1 MQAISKM
8 PKISHLVFLFSI
20 SITTLSIIPALF
32 PSLYSS
38 FYRTSPI
45 PTIPQFNLEINS
57 FEPGVFFF
65 PIIVTGVLVLAVAI
79 VIKLKSIKLRS
90 IDFPKKYSYI
100 SLVVI
105 LSLFTVLSYED
116 ILSEDLHED
125 WKPVKIAVDNW
136 PPDKIEFG
144 SHVSTFLLNSSFL
157 IFGNY
162 RIIPFIA
169 STILLITTYL
179 FTNEITNN
187 RFAGVIA
194 CAIVLQS
201 NLFLSYSTTPSYTV
215 FWILFYVIS
224 LFIILHKTW
233 FFSPIAYIISIF
245 SKALTVTFF
254 PISIFFILNSEI
266 SIKKKII
273 LLLAIT
279 TLIVVGISI
288 MNITSF
294 QEWDWGGFWNGFVSL
309 SYQMRYDGLI
319 MVFLIPTIIGLYIIS
334 KNNKYANNVSIMISG
349 VLITNPLLLAMT
361 DYTSQPYRFIPL
373 VIFFAIGVGMIL
385 TNQKDKEKTVK
396 QVSKKSKG
404 Q

>member
-1 MQAISKM
+1 MQTVSKM

-32 PSLYSS
+32 PALYSS

-45 PTIPQFNLEINS
+45 PTVPQFSSEINL
-57 FEPGVFFF
+57 FEPGIFFF

-79 VIKLKSIKLRS
+79 IIKLKSIKLRT
-90 IDFPKKYSYI
+90 INFPKKYSLI
-100 SLVVI
+100 SLAII

-116 ILSEDLHED
+116 IFSEDLHED
-125 WKPVKIAVDNW
+125 WKGVKDGLAIW
-136 PPDKIEFG
+136 PPEEFTFG
-144 SHVSTFLLNSSFL
+144 THVRMFLLSSSFA

-162 RIIPFIA
+162 RVIPFLA
-169 STILLITTYL
+169 SVALIVTTYL
-179 FTNEITNN
+179 FANKITNN

-194 CAIVLQS
+194 AVIVLQS
-201 NLFLSYSTTPSYTV
+201 NLFLSFSTTPSYTV

-224 LFIILHKTW
+224 LFVILHKTW

-245 SKALTVTFF
+245 SKALTATFF

-273 LLLAIT
+273 LLLAVT
-279 TLIVVGISI
+279 TLIVVGITI

-319 MVFLIPTIIGLYIIS
+319 IVFLIPTITGLYIIS
-334 KNNKYANNVSIMISG
+334 KNNRYANNISIMISG
-349 VLITNPLLLAMT
+349 VLITNPLLLAIT
-361 DYTSQPYRFIPL
+361 EYTSQPYRFIPL
-373 VIFFAIGVGMIL
+373 VIFFAMGVGMIL

-396 QVSKKSKG
+396 QVSKKSK
-404 Q
+404 QQ

>member
-38 FYRTSPI
+38 FNRTSPI

-57 FEPGVFFF
+57 FEPGIFFF
-65 PIIVTGVLVLAVAI
+65 PVIVTGVLVLAVAI
-79 VIKLKSIKLRS
+79 IIKLKSIKLRS
-90 IDFPKKYSYI
+90 IDFPKKYSLI
-100 SLVVI
+100 SLVII